1 MMSLVEKTITCPYC
15 SELISVLID
24 GSIEQQSYI
33 EDCSVCCQPINLNV
47 NILSEDDVAVEAYRD
62 DE

>member
-1 MMSLVEKTITCPYC
+1 MMSLVEKNITCPYC
-15 SELISVLID
+15 GELSSVLID

-47 NILSEDDVAVEAYRD
+47 NILSDDQAAVEAHRD
-62 DE
+62 NE